1 MSFGD
6 LWDQLDLVIRHS
18 ELRREGVEDLR
29 ELLKLRAEVEVKC
42 CKGLDRLAQSE
53 KSVSRNGSLAE
64 AVKALKTH
72 WMNRASK
79 SKAMSDMI
87 LSDLLLPLGAV
98 VTKQSPLAKLQA
110 REGKKLEKTLQ
121 GKTERHDKA
130 QTRYMKACKEAES
143 IALSLE
149 DESIPGERKSK
160 LIPRLPQAKQE
171 LDVALDQYISSLE
184 DVNSYRQTYVQELK
198 ELLKLYQDQ
207 DELRVEQMKSC
218 LRKLLELEIEC
229 VKTAHQDF
237 GDLTLKTDAIS
248 PKGDIELFVLR
259 NKSAKAQDTILEFR
273 PYEGSHPLFKP
284 ASFPLMLLKED
295 WVELVLAAQQ
305 DHFDTQVEI
314 TVDKAWEGG
323 IVEKAAM
330 EEFEAKVDT
339 AEGRKAWV
347 SSMNRRRA
355 KRQIDIEE
363 PGFRPVCRLL
373 DIVLGC
379 ALRDS
384 DLSALRSCIIVAQTF
399 YLKGSSPPMYLQAL
413 IADHPLWKDPG
424 FWQKLL
430 QSTIDSEFQNFAEM
444 CFEAK
449 ESAEV
454 QAKIKGIVFA
464 LLNSF
469 GQMMQSFDCRSKEA
483 ADLLRLYAVRFG
495 LPTHHVEAI
504 LVAAK

>member
-18 ELRREGVEDLR
+18 ELRREGVEELR
-29 ELLKLRAEVEVKC
+29 ELLKIRAEVEVKYS
-42 CKGLDRLAQSE
+42 KGLDKLAQSD

-64 AVKALKTH
+64 AVAGLKQH
-72 WMNRASK
+72 WLNRAAK
-79 SKAMSDMI
+79 SKAMAEMI
-87 LSDLLLPLGAV
+87 LSDLLLPLDAV
-98 VTKQSPLAKLQA
+98 VTRQNPLAKLQA
-110 REGKKLEKTLQ
+110 KEGRKLEKTLS
-121 GKTERHDKA
+121 GKTEKHDKA
-130 QTRYMKACKEAES
+130 QNRYMKACREAEA

-149 DESIPGERKSK
+149 DENVPGERKSK
-160 LIPRLPQAKQE
+160 LVHRLPLAKQE
-171 LDVALDQYISSLE
+171 LDLALEQYISSLE
-184 DVNSYRQTYVQELK
+184 DVNSYRQTYIQDLK
-198 ELLKLYQDQ
+198 ELLKHYQDQ
-207 DELRVEQMKSC
+207 DELRVDQMKTC

-237 GDLTLKTDAIS
+237 GDLNMKTEGIS
-248 PKGDIELFVLR
+248 PVADIELFVTR
-259 NKSAKAQDTILEFR
+259 HRTVKSHETILEFR

-284 ASFPLMLLKED
+284 ASFPLMFLKED
-295 WVELVLAAQQ
+295 WVELVLAAQE

-314 TVDKAWEGG
+314 VLDKAWEGA
-323 IVEKAAM
+323 VVDKTAM
-330 EEFEAKVDT
+330 GEFEGKAGT
-339 AEGRKAWV
+339 AEGRKAWI

-355 KRQIDIEE
+355 KKQTEIEE

-379 ALRDS
+379 ALQAN
-384 DLSALRSCIIVAQTF
+384 DLSALRGCIIVAQTF
-399 YLKGSSPPMYLQAL
+399 TLKGSSPPMFLQAL
-413 IADHPLWKDPG
+413 IADHPLWKDPN

-430 QSTIDSEFQNFAEM
+430 QSTVDSEFQNFAEL

-454 QAKIKGIVFA
+454 QAKIKGIIFA

-469 GQMMQSFDCRSKEA
+469 GQMMQSFECRSKEA

-504 LVAAK
+504 LVEGM